1 MTRVTL
7 LWAPS
12 RVSHLEFADIT
23 DRYTPEFHFCF
34 VANRRYKVQKCH
46 INYSSLYI
54 NVMFIYDM
62 FINIGK
68 NRYENE
74 IMENIIFEELRPRR
88 CAQRNNAPLF
98 LRQSLNADSEPWL
111 CSHWAVVF
119 LSEAPESGAA
129 TAKKTS
135 QMSCAFKS
143 GGIAL
148 RRSSLKSFRSV
159 LMRVRFLQLRSVSEK
174 LHKTLLS
181 QNIVRHQTR
190 SNVEIMYNEK
200 NGISIIQ
207 SQCSEKNYH
216 SIEERNIEFEILM

>member
-1 MTRVTL
+1 MKCSLTL
-7 LWAPS
+7 EKD
-12 RVSHLEFADIT
+12 RHEDEIT
-23 DRYTPEFHFCF
+23 
-34 VANRRYKVQKCH
+34 
-46 INYSSLYI
+46 
-54 NVMFIYDM
+54 
-62 FINIGK
+62 
-68 NRYENE
+68 
-74 IMENIIFEELRPRR
+74 ENIIFEELRPRR

-148 RRSSLKSFRSV
+148 RRSSKSFRSV
-159 LMRVRFLQLRSVSEK
+159 LMRVRFLELRSVSEK

-190 SNVEIMYNEK
+190 SNVEIMYNNK

-207 SQCSEKNYH
+207 SQWSEKENY
-216 SIEERNIEFEILM
+216 